1 MHFISKKT
9 SSFLS
14 ILNRVYLE
22 QLNNTKHP
30 SYLVLKNF
38 DASYNHILLSLAIKS
53 SMFVS
58 SLSLS
63 DISLT
68 YLAAVSL
75 VSSALDSSTVSM
87 PHSFSDG

>member
-30 SYLVLKNF
+30 SYLVLENF
-38 DASYNHILLSLAIKS
+38 HASFNHILLSLAIKS